1 MSRTHGSKDFWLTAL
16 RADAGAFRNAV
27 SEPGVLEARV
37 PSCPE
42 WTVGDLV
49 RHLGGFYR
57 RTHRRIG
64 SGSVDQPWGRLEV
77 PEDAPGPTDPGLVR
91 WFEGE
96 FAQLDAVLD
105 ALDPDLPA
113 WNWAP
118 QPKTASF
125 WFRRSAH
132 ETAVHRWDAQLATGL
147 PEPIETK
154 LAGDT
159 VAEVVDTF
167 IPAGRRRGRTD
178 VVGLVQL
185 IAADLGHEWY
195 LRLRGGG
202 VAILDTGTLLDDDA
216 HPARAVARGTASD
229 LALAMWGRI
238 AFEVLETAG
247 DEELLDAL
255 RVS

>member
-1 MSRTHGSKDFWLTAL
+1 LAAL
-16 RADAGAFRNAV
+16 RADAAAFRTAV
-27 SEPGVLEARV
+27 GQPGVLEAGV

-42 WTVGDLV
+42 WTVGELV
-49 RHLGGFYR
+49 RHLGSSYR
-57 RTHRRIG
+57 RTHANIG
-64 SGSVDQPWGRLEV
+64 SGSRVQAWGRVEV
-77 PEDAPGPTDPGLVR
+77 PPDAPGPAGPEVVR

-96 FAQLDAVLD
+96 LAQLDAVLD
-105 ALDPDLPA
+105 ALDPDHPA

-118 QPKTASF
+118 QPKTAAF
-125 WFRRSAH
+125 WFRRMAH

-178 VVGLVQL
+178 LSGLVQL

-229 LALAMWGRI
+229 LALAMWGRV

-247 DEELLDAL
+247 DEALLDAL